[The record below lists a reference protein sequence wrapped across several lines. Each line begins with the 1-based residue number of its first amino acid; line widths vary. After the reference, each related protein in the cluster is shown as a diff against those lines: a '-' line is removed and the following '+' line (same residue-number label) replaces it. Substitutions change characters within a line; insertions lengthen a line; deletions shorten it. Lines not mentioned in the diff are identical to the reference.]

1 MLSCDGSSMTLAWK
15 SPKHCGGSK
24 VNAYYIDKR
33 DADTLVWKEVN
44 LEAITERICTVSGI
58 SNTQNYTALKLLTKT
73 FIELIV
79 CVFMFSCCRYRCRP
93 SQTMRSSVQVFTES
107 NNHTFLSLQV
117 DNLTEG
123 TFYEFKVQAANLA
136 GVGVPSAP
144 SAAMKCEAWT
154 MEQPGRRTTTASHMI
169 QY

>member
-58 SNTQNYTALKLLTKT
+58 SNTQSYTALKLLTKT
-73 FIELIV
+73 FTELIV
-79 CVFMFSCCRYRCRP
+79 CLNVFMLSI
-93 SQTMRSSVQVFTES
+93 SLSSITD
-107 NNHTFLSLQV
+107 L
-117 DNLTEG
+117 
-123 TFYEFKVQAANLA
+123 
-136 GVGVPSAP
+136 
-144 SAAMKCEAWT
+144 
-154 MEQPGRRTTTASHMI
+154 
-169 QY
+169 